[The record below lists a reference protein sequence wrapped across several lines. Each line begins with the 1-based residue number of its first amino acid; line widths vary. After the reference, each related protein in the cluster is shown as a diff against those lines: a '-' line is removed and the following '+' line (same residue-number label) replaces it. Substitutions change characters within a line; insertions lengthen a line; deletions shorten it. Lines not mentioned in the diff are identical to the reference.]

1 MAILGNLI
9 VQGDARFLQGITAD
23 TLSVVSSLE
32 TPTVSTNQIIID
44 NKEFVSATDYQL
56 LINSE
61 NYFPEGVYFGEG
73 GIKTDGVIQVG
84 TDGAV
89 ADISTNGATFGVD
102 VYPSINNASLGTQ
115 AHTWE
120 YIYGF
125 HGVFT
130 GDLAVSGGTTF
141 NGTNTFNGNSIFIGD
156 LLSQDAEFEKVRVRS
171 ELRATNYILDNV
183 ASIGGTFYVSPALY
197 CQAPT
202 VQVSNKGNTSATLQI
217 TDNMISSDELGG
229 TTWYAGSKVKISG
242 RIDNVVLGS
251 VDGTLSTKMNSTA
264 HVLNIAVSFAGSDP
278 IAELENGTYT
288 DIQNLIIMLYEV
300 NYNNTGQLYPLGI
313 YMTSYGDAK
322 KPTID
327 IFGGNSGYSD
337 PNVRIGFLNGLP
349 AMTVGNS
356 SFTPQGWGI
365 YSNNGYYKG
374 TIVTNSGAIGNWRI
388 NDDSLYYGDLGTGVW
403 LSPVGTQG
411 SANIAGSGL
420 RSGWAFTSSNT
431 FGVTSGGDLFA
442 NSGKISNFYINESS
456 IYNGEFGTAGSVL
469 LSTGYTTSAGIGTI
483 TGENEYAFGAGA
495 HFGVTTAGYFTSSAG
510 NIAGWEISPTALSH
524 GRLGTPFGYI
534 LDSAGQTET
543 IINNEPLSGLMM
555 VVGSNFAIDKDGII
569 YTNGGVFSGDI
580 IGGTITSKNYSS
592 DSYIKTATGAYVL
605 LSDDSKL
612 KKARED
618 NYSNHGMMIDLN
630 RGIISTANFYI
641 AEDGSVNIRNVTM
654 GGAHT
659 IGLVSTEQYLPPSVG
674 NENYLINSNG
684 SDSIS
689 TKYFSSQGIKLNLND
704 SGFLTSE
711 NFAITGDGSTY
722 INGEI
727 RGHLGSTNGLIIG
740 DTGIYKGTSSMSS
753 ITPGIYY
760 GVDGFRNFTQDG
772 KYATISDGVINT
784 TERVTVGATNGNHMV
799 FQENAGMFQ
808 MVYYNSS
815 NVVNST
821 LQFGSGARGHNAI
834 VIAPYT
840 DYVGFGSSSGIGL
853 QDYLKKLIA
862 WICATYPNRSRNIFI
877 GCGSP
882 AALGIYSICVYST
895 FADQMSNGVP
905 KYAFGHMNLWNSGFY
920 VFGYNQ
926 YNFYFK
932 TATMT

>member
-23 TLSVVSSLE
+23 TLSVVDRIE
-32 TPTVSTNQIIID
+32 TSAIFTNSIVLGNREFASVSD
-44 NKEFVSATDYQL
+44 DQL
-56 LINSE
+56 LINSQ
-61 NYFPEGVYFGEG
+61 NLFSDGVYFGESTVR
-73 GIKTDGVIQVG
+73 TDGTFQVG
-84 TDGAV
+84 EDGTIAE
-89 ADISTNGATFGVD
+89 ISTNGAIFGVD
-102 VYPSINNASLGTQ
+102 VYPSINNGYLGTETN
-115 AHTWE
+115 TWE

-125 HGVFT
+125 HGIFT

-183 ASIGGTFYVSPALY
+183 ASIGGTFYVSPSLY

-217 TDNMISSDELGG
+217 TDTMISSDELGG
-229 TTWYAGSKVKISG
+229 TTWYAGSRVKISG
-242 RIDNVVLGS
+242 RIGNIVLGS

-288 DIQNLIIMLYEV
+288 DIQNLVIMLYEV

-388 NDDSLYYGDLGTGVW
+388 NDDSLYYGNLGEGVW

-411 SANIAGSGL
+411 QADIAGSGP
-420 RSGWAFTSSNT
+420 RTGWAFTSSNT
-431 FGVTSGGDLFA
+431 FGVTSAGDLFA
-442 NSGKISNFYINESS
+442 TSGKIADFYINDTS
-456 IYNGEFGTAGSVL
+456 IYNGTFGTDKSVL
-469 LSTGYTTSAGIGTI
+469 LSTGYTSSAGIGTI
-483 TGENEYAFGAGA
+483 TGTEEYAFGAGA

-543 IINNEPLSGLMM
+543 IINNESLSGLMM

-592 DSYIKTATGAYVL
+592 DSYVKTQTGAYVL
-605 LSDDSKL
+605 LSDGSSKL

-618 NYSNHGMMIDLN
+618 NYSNNGMMLDLN
-630 RGIISTANFYI
+630 RGIISTVNFYI
-641 AEDGSVNIRNVTM
+641 AEDGSVNIRNGTL
-654 GGAHT
+654 GGSHT
-659 IGLVSTEQYLPPSVG
+659 AGLVSSEAYLTPSVG
-674 NENYLINSNG
+674 NENALINSTGG
-684 SDSIS
+684 SDP
-689 TKYFSSQGIKLNLND
+689 TTNYFSRQGIKIGLNN
-704 SGFLTSE
+704 SGFFTSE
-711 NFAITGDGSTY
+711 NFAITGDGTTY

-727 RGHLGSTNGLIIG
+727 RGHLGSSSDGLVIG
-740 DTGIYKGTSSMSS
+740 DSAIYKGTVSMTS

-760 GVDGFRNFTQDG
+760 GTDGFRNFTEDG
-772 KYATISDGVINT
+772 KYAQIKDGVISS
-784 TERVTVGATNGNHMV
+784 TESIMIGSTSSHHMV
-799 FQENAGMFQ
+799 LSENTGTFKFG
-808 MVYYNSS
+808 YLNSS
-815 NVVNST
+815 GGTNTS
-821 LQFGSGARGHNAI
+821 LEFGSGAGRAQQI
-834 VIAPYT
+834 VIMPKKIYS
-840 DYVGFGSSSGIGL
+840 DFGTSSGVTV
-853 QDYLKKLIA
+853 DVFVKKLIA
-862 WICATYPNRSRNIFI
+862 WICQTYPHRSENVFM
-877 GCGSP
+877 G
-882 AALGIYSICVYST
+882 LGRQSTLGYYSVCIYDTSLLK
-895 FADQMSNGVP
+895 DGVP
-905 KYAFGHMNLWNSGFY
+905 QYAFGFCYCLGGTCYS
-920 VFGYNQ
+920 FGYSD

-932 TATMT
+932 TITIT

>member
-183 ASIGGTFYVSPALY
+183 ASIGGTFYVSPSLY

-217 TDNMISSDELGG
+217 TDAMISSDELGG
-229 TTWYAGSKVKISG
+229 TTWYAGSRVKISG
-242 RIDNVVLGS
+242 RIGNIVLGS

-374 TIVTNSGAIGNWRI
+374 TIVSNSGAIGNWRI
-388 NDDSLYYGDLGTGVW
+388 NDDSLYYGDLGTGIW

-469 LSTGYTTSAGIGTI
+469 LSTGYTTSSGIGTI
-483 TGENEYAFGAGA
+483 TGEEEYAFGAGA

-605 LSDDSKL
+605 LSDNESKL

-654 GGAHT
+654 GGTHT

-674 NENYLINSNG
+674 DENNLINSNG

-704 SGFLTSE
+704 SGFFTSE
-711 NFAITGDGSTY
+711 NFAITGDGSAY

-727 RGHLGSTNGLIIG
+727 RGHLGSSSSGFSIS
-740 DTGIYKGTSSMSS
+740 DSAIYKGTNSISS
-753 ITPGIYY
+753 IATGMYY
-760 GVDGFRNFTQDG
+760 GTDGLRNYTSGGNFVTITSGNISTNGTTQIG
-772 KYATISDGVINT
+772 TA
-784 TERVTVGATNGNHMV
+784 NGNHLNIQNNGSILSLA
-799 FQENAGMFQ
+799 FL
-808 MVYYNSS
+808 NSS
-815 NVVNST
+815 NSERT
-821 LQFGSGARGHNAI
+821 RLDFAAGGYGRTWIKI
-834 VIAPYT
+834 VPKKRRE
-840 DYVGFGSSSGIGL
+840 DYSSSSQNLSQFMQSHVRWLCTEYPSHSETIFTGL
-853 QDYLKKLIA
+853 AQNGSLLFYA
-862 WICATYPNRSRNIFI
+862 IC
-877 GCGSP
+877 
-882 AALGIYSICVYST
+882 IYNTSEL
-895 FADQMSNGVP
+895 SNGSP
-905 KYAFGHMNLWNSGFY
+905 KYAYGFVTQWGGVFATCGFNS
-920 VFGYNQ
+920 YNW
-926 YNFYFK
+926 YYSEK
-932 TATMT
+932 

>member
-120 YIYGF
+120 YLYGF

-217 TDNMISSDELGG
+217 TDAMISSDELGG
-229 TTWYAGSKVKISG
+229 TTWYAGSRVKISG
-242 RIDNVVLGS
+242 RIGNVVLGS

-264 HVLNIAVSFAGSDP
+264 HVLNIAISFAGGDP
-278 IAELENGTYT
+278 VAELENGTYT

-327 IFGGNSGYSD
+327 IFSGNSGYSD

-374 TIVTNSGAIGNWRI
+374 TIVSNSGAIGNWRI
-388 NDDSLYYGDLGTGVW
+388 NDDSLYYGDLGTGIW

-469 LSTGYTTSAGIGTI
+469 LSTGYTSSAGIGTI

-711 NFAITGDGSTY
+711 NFAITGDGSAY

-727 RGHLGSTNGLIIG
+727 RGHLGSSSDGLTIG
-740 DTGIYKGTSSMSS
+740 DSAIYKGTASMTS

-760 GVDGFRNFTQDG
+760 GADGFRNYTEDG
-772 KYATISDGVINT
+772 KYAQIKDGVISS
-784 TERVTVGATNGNHMV
+784 TESITIGSTASHHMV
-799 FQENAGMFQ
+799 LSEEAGKFKLN
-808 MVYYNSS
+808 YLNSS
-815 NVVNST
+815 GSRNSS
-821 LQFGSGARGHNAI
+821 LEFGSGASGYND
-834 VIAPYT
+834 VIILPLTTYRQ
-840 DYVGFGSSSGIGL
+840 FGSSSGL
-853 QDYLKKLIA
+853 STQDYFKKLIP
-862 WICATYPNRSRNIFI
+862 WICTNYPNRERAMFMGVGN
-877 GCGSP
+877 P
-882 AALGIYSICVYST
+882 AALCMYMICIYDTSILSGGVPRYAYGIYI
-895 FADQMSNGVP
+895 G
-905 KYAFGHMNLWNSGFY
+905 WNSNLCA
-920 VFGYNQ
+920 FGYNE

>member
-89 ADISTNGATFGVD
+89 TDISTNGATFGVD

-130 GDLAVSGGTTF
+130 SDLAVSGGTTF

-217 TDNMISSDELGG
+217 TDTMISSDELGG

-251 VDGTLSTKMNSTA
+251 VDGTLSTKMNSTS

-374 TIVTNSGAIGNWRI
+374 TIVSNSGAIGNWRI
-388 NDDSLYYGDLGTGVW
+388 NDDSLYYGDLGTGIW

-469 LSTGYTTSAGIGTI
+469 LSTGYTTSSGIGTI

-495 HFGVTTAGYFTSSAG
+495 HFGVTTAGYLTSSAG

-704 SGFLTSE
+704 SGFLTSQ
-711 NFAITGDGSTY
+711 NFAITGDGSAY

-760 GVDGFRNFTQDG
+760 GVDGFRSFTEDG
-772 KYATISDGVINT
+772 KYAMINNGVINT
-784 TERVTVGATNGNHMV
+784 TEKITIGATSGNHMV
-799 FQENAGMFQ
+799 LQDDAGKFKM
-808 MVYYNSS
+808 YYLNSS
-815 NVVNST
+815 DSINTS
-821 LQFGSGARGHNAI
+821 LEFGSGARGVNS
-834 VIAPYT
+834 VVLLPYT
-840 DYVGFGSSSGIGL
+840 DYTGFGSSSGLGL
-853 QDYLKKLIA
+853 QDYMKKLIP
-862 WICATYPNRSRNIFI
+862 WICQNYPHRSRNLYI
-877 GCGSP
+877 GVGGP
-882 AALGIYSICVYST
+882 AALCIYMICIYDTSIL
-895 FADQMSNGVP
+895 SNGVP
-905 KYAFGHMNLWNSGFY
+905 QYAYGHAVYWNSGFY

>member
-183 ASIGGTFYVSPALY
+183 ASIGGTFYVSPSLY

-264 HVLNIAVSFAGSDP
+264 HVLNISISFAGSDP

-288 DIQNLIIMLYEV
+288 DIQNLVIMLYEV

-313 YMTSYGDAK
+313 YMTSYGDVK

-337 PNVRIGFLNGLP
+337 PNVRIGFLNGVP

-388 NDDSLYYGDLGTGVW
+388 NDDSLYYGDLGTGIW

-442 NSGKISNFYINESS
+442 NSGKISNFSINESS

-674 NENYLINSNG
+674 DENSLINSNG

-689 TKYFSSQGIKLNLND
+689 TKYFSSQGIKLNLNN
-704 SGFLTSE
+704 SGFLTSQ
-711 NFAITGDGSTY
+711 NFAITGDGSAY

-727 RGHLGSTNGLIIG
+727 RGHLGSSSAGLQIG
-740 DTGIYKGTSSMSS
+740 DTAIYKGTSSMSS

-760 GVDGFRNFTQDG
+760 GADGFRSFTEDG
-772 KYATISDGVINT
+772 KYAMINNGVINT
-784 TERVTVGATNGNHMV
+784 TEKITIGATSGNHMV
-799 FQENAGMFQ
+799 LQDDAGKFKM
-808 MVYYNSS
+808 YYLNSS
-815 NVVNST
+815 NSLNT
-821 LQFGSGARGHNAI
+821 GLEFGSGGAGQNNV
-834 VIAPYT
+834 VILPYLT
-840 DYVGFGSSSGIGL
+840 FQYFGAGSGGL
-853 QDYLKKLIA
+853 SVQDYFKKLIP
-862 WICATYPNRSRNIFI
+862 WICTNYPNRTRNIFI
-877 GCGSP
+877 GAGQP
-882 AALGIYSICVYST
+882 AAMGVYMICIYDTSDLSG
-895 FADQMSNGVP
+895 GVP
-905 KYAFGHMNLWNSGFY
+905 RYAYGNFTYWNSGIYF
-920 VFGYNQ
+920 FGYSSF
-926 YNFYFK
+926 NFYLK

>member
-141 NGTNTFNGNSIFIGD
+141 NGTNTFNGNSVFIGD

-197 CQAPT
+197 CQQPT

-217 TDNMISSDELGG
+217 TDAMISSDELGG
-229 TTWYAGSKVKISG
+229 TTWYAGSRVKISG
-242 RIDNVVLGS
+242 RIGNVVLGS

-337 PNVRIGFLNGLP
+337 PNVRIGFLNELP
-349 AMTVGNS
+349 AMTAGNS

-374 TIVTNSGAIGNWRI
+374 TIVSNSGAIGNWRI
-388 NDDSLYYGDLGTGVW
+388 NDDSLYYGDLGTGIW

-483 TGENEYAFGAGA
+483 TGEEEYAFGAGA
-495 HFGVTTAGYFTSSAG
+495 HFGVTTAGYLTSSAG

-605 LSDDSKL
+605 LSDNESKL

-711 NFAITGDGSTY
+711 NFAITGDGSAY

-760 GVDGFRNFTQDG
+760 GVDGFRSFTEDG
-772 KYATISDGVINT
+772 KYAQIKDGVISS
-784 TERVTVGATNGNHMV
+784 TESITIGATSSHHMV
-799 FQENAGMFQ
+799 LSENTGNFALN
-808 MVYYNSS
+808 YLNSS
-815 NVVNST
+815 GGLNSS
-821 LQFGSGARGHNAI
+821 LELGSGARGFNSV
-834 VIAPYT
+834 VILPYT
-840 DYVGFGSSSGIGL
+840 DYVGFGSSAGITVQAYL
-853 QDYLKKLIA
+853 QKLIP
-862 WICATYPNRSRNIFI
+862 WICANYPNRYRNLFI
-877 GCGSP
+877 GVGSP
-882 AALGIYSICVYST
+882 AVQGFYIICIYNTSLLQ
-895 FADQMSNGVP
+895 DGVP
-905 KYAFGHMNLWNSGFY
+905 QYAFGQFTYWNSAVY
-920 VFGYNQ
+920 NFGYNQ

-932 TATMT
+932 TLTQT

>member
-23 TLSVVSSLE
+23 TLSVVGSLE

-89 ADISTNGATFGVD
+89 TDISTNGATFGVD

-242 RIDNVVLGS
+242 RIGNIVLGS

-264 HVLNIAVSFAGSDP
+264 HVLNISISFAGSDP

-388 NDDSLYYGDLGTGVW
+388 NDDSLYYGDLGTGIW

-495 HFGVTTAGYFTSSAG
+495 HFGVTTAGYLTSSAG

-605 LSDDSKL
+605 LSDNESKL

-654 GGAHT
+654 GGTHT

-704 SGFLTSE
+704 SGFFTSE
-711 NFAITGDGSTY
+711 NFSITGDGSAY

-740 DTGIYKGTSSMSS
+740 DTGIYKGTSSMTS

-760 GVDGFRNFTQDG
+760 GADGFRNYTEDG
-772 KYATISDGVINT
+772 KYAQIKDGVISS
-784 TERVTVGATNGNHMV
+784 TESITIGSTASHHMV
-799 FQENAGMFQ
+799 MSENTGTFKFG
-808 MVYYNSS
+808 YLNSS
-815 NVVNST
+815 GETNTS
-821 LQFGSGARGHNAI
+821 LELGSGARGFNSV
-834 VIAPYT
+834 VILPYT
-840 DYVGFGSSSGIGL
+840 DYVGFGASTGMYPRDFI
-853 QDYLKKLIA
+853 QKLIP
-862 WICATYPNRSRNIFI
+862 WICTNYPHRSRNLFMGVCGVAAMGIFMI
-877 GCGSP
+877 C
-882 AALGIYSICVYST
+882 IYDTSLLSG
-895 FADQMSNGVP
+895 GVP
-905 KYAFGHMNLWNSGFY
+905 QHAFGQLTYWNSGIY
-920 VFGYNQ
+920 NFGYNN

-932 TATMT
+932 TLTQT